1 MAAKSGKDMGFWIGN
16 VHIGGPLVLGPMA
29 GVTDLP
35 FRLLCREQGA
45 DLIYT
50 EMVSAKGI
58 LYKNKNTA
66 ALLRTQEAE
75 RPVALQFFGEN
86 PGIMAEMAKYV
97 EELPFDI
104 LDINMGCPAP
114 KITNSGAGSA
124 LLKRPQLCGEIVR
137 AVKEAVDVPVMV
149 KIRAGWDNDS
159 INAVPVALI
168 CQQAGADAITVHG
181 RTRQDQYH
189 APANW
194 DLIRE
199 VKQAVEIPVIGNGDI
214 FCAQDAMRMLEQ
226 TNCDLVMVG
235 RGALGNPW
243 IFAQINAYLTESCC
257 ILPPPGLSERL
268 AVMLRHMQGLCDHKG
283 EYRAMREA
291 RKHVAWYLKG
301 MRNAAKFRQRAASL
315 EHFSELLEL
324 ARDLLLENPGRETPV
339 IPFAEQYPSSSPLTP

>member
-1 MAAKSGKDMGFWIGN
+1 MQFSDLIRSGKA
-16 VHIGGPLVLGPMA
+16 VLAPMA
-29 GVTDLP
+29 GVSDLP
-35 FRLLCREQGA
+35 FRELCSRFGA
-45 DLIYT
+45 ALVIT
-50 EMVSAKGI
+50 EMVSSK
-58 LYKNKNTA
+58 
-66 ALLRTQEAE
+66 
-75 RPVALQFFGEN
+75 ALQFQDKKSHELMQLSAQESPAAIQIFGDD
-86 PGIMAEMAKYV
+86 PAIMAAAAQKAMAYR
-97 EELPFDI
+97 PAAI
-104 LDINMGCPAP
+104 DINMGCPAP

-301 MRNAAKFRQRAASL
+301 MRNAARFRERAASL
-315 EHFSELLEL
+315 EQFS
-324 ARDLLLENPGRETPV
+324 DLLSLAQDLLCENPPCSEQAP
-339 IPFAEQYPSSSPLTP
+339 IPFAEQYPGGTRA